1 MKQQLVIVFLTIKK
15 MFVISYSQIY
25 AFHPDINID
34 EIVIFHSFQP
44 TEDEIYCLNHFS
56 QEHVKY
62 FDQVTFKESKDS
74 VGNVLNKTKLILL
87 SEMFSTV
94 L

>member
-1 MKQQLVIVFLTIKK
+1 

-87 SEMFSTV
+87 SEMFCTV